1 MALLVALDEGIEGG
15 AGGGD
20 VAQAHAPADLGPEQE
35 AGLALVRGHGPT
47 RVHPAPA
54 QRKLYE
60 GPQHEQV
67 VVVGDAVVRMRAVD
81 AVERLRAHL
90 AVPAR
95 LQKMADQQA
104 GVVVALLA
112 MLAELARAVQQGG
125 DRVAAI
131 GVEQRQLQRALHV
144 PGHVVLAHQ
153 AHDAL
158 AIGTRIQRGDGARH
172 LGIGEQAPALAKR
185 FGHGDGSL
193 TCVVPGSVAAAPAH
207 VAPAPTTSGM
217 PRGEKTPQ
225 AARSPAPGNTLISHS
240 SSRPATGRPVAAQAY
255 SRPRSR
261 PAARPQMTAACHH
274 PGAIRGIRPRPTNRC
289 DGAKSNPSDV
299 IQSRPSCA
307 AASRPRPHTAARST
321 PLICLS

>member
-1 MALLVALDEGIEGG
+1 MALLVALDEGVKRGLG
-15 AGGGD
+15 RRD
-20 VAQAHAPADLGPEQE
+20 VAQAHAPTDLHPEVE
-35 AGLALVRGHGPT
+35 ARLALVRGHGPT

-54 QRKLYE
+54 QRKLDE

-104 GVVVALLA
+104 GVVVALLTV
-112 MLAELARAVQQGG
+112 LAELAGAVQQGG
-125 DRVAAI
+125 HRIAAI

-158 AIGTRIQRGDGARH
+158 AIGTRVQRGNGARH
-172 LGIGEQAPALAKR
+172 LGVGEQAPALAKR
-185 FGHGDGSL
+185 FGHRGNSLACTLSGS
-193 TCVVPGSVAAAPAH
+193 
-207 VAPAPTTSGM
+207 VAPAPAGGTPIRPASGM
-217 PRGEKTPQ
+217 PRGENTSY
-225 AARSPAPGNTLISHS
+225 RVTSPESGNTLIRRS
-240 SSRPATGRPVAAQAY
+240 SSCPGLRHPGAAQAY

-261 PAARPQMTAACHH
+261 PWGTAPHDGGLS
-274 PGAIRGIRPRPTNRC
+274 PPWGAQGHSPP
-289 DGAKSNPSDV
+289 SNESLRRRK
-299 IQSRPSCA
+299 IQSLRRNTVEAVLCRRVPSA
-307 AASRPRPHTAARST
+307 PAHRGPFN
-321 PLICLS
+321 PLICQS